1 MRLPRTVLQVLR
13 PSQIGGLL
21 MDSARQWSSH
31 RASSKG
37 AALALY
43 MVFSL
48 APMLLLVIAVA
59 GAFFGEE
66 AVRSELFAQLRDLI
80 GERGAEVIQT
90 VLASAHESG
99 SGWIAAM
106 VSIGVL
112 IFSATTAF
120 AELQASLDEL
130 WEVQANQ
137 KSGIKGLVRSRLLSF
152 GLVLV
157 LALFLL
163 VSLTVNAALA
173 AARGIYGS
181 LWANSTFSIVAEWAS
196 NLFSFSVVAAL
207 FAVIFKL
214 LPSARISWPDVIP
227 GAVVT
232 AALFLLGKWGIG
244 LYLSRGAA
252 VSAYGAAGSLIALLL
267 WIWYSAQIFFFG
279 AVFTRQFALR
289 FGKVERPRQAA
300 AQMPPRTSS
309 PTPAQA
315 SAHPVPPASSHMPP
329 QTHTQT
335 PASTYPQAPSQ
346 ASSQASS
353 QMPPQAHP
361 QAPAPTYPQAPSQA
375 SSQTP
380 PPAPVPKSE
389 S

>member
-1 MRLPRTVLQVLR
+1 MRLPKTLLRILR
-13 PSQIGGLL
+13 PSEIGGLL
-21 MDSARQWSSH
+21 MDSAKQWSSH

-66 AVRSELFAQLRDLI
+66 AVRSELFTQLRDLI

-99 SGWIAAM
+99 GGWIAALI
-106 VSIGVL
+106 SIFVL

-120 AELQASLDEL
+120 AELKASLDEL
-130 WEVQANQ
+130 WEVSGNQ
-137 KSGIKGLVRSRLLSF
+137 KGGLHGMVRSRVLSF

-157 LALFLL
+157 LAVFLL
-163 VSLTVNAALA
+163 ISLTVNAGLA
-173 AARGIYGS
+173 AARGYYGD
-181 LWANSTFSIVAEWAS
+181 LWTASSFALVAEWIS

-227 GAVVT
+227 GAIVT
-232 AALFLLGKWGIG
+232 AGLFLLGKWGIG

-267 WIWYSAQIFFFG
+267 WIYYSAQIFFFG

-289 FGKVERPRQAA
+289 FGKAERPPVPAAQAA
-300 AQMPPRTSS
+300 SPADSA
-309 PTPAQA
+309 PTPDA
-315 SAHPVPPASSHMPP
+315 
-329 QTHTQT
+329 
-335 PASTYPQAPSQ
+335 
-346 ASSQASS
+346 
-353 QMPPQAHP
+353 
-361 QAPAPTYPQAPSQA
+361 
-375 SSQTP
+375 
-380 PPAPVPKSE
+380 
-389 S
+389 

>member
-21 MDSARQWSSH
+21 MDSAKQWSSH

-346 ASSQASS
+346 ASSQ
-353 QMPPQAHP
+353 MPPQAHP

>member
-21 MDSARQWSSH
+21 MDSAKQWSSH

-309 PTPAQA
+309 PTPAPA
-315 SAHPVPPASSHMPP
+315 SAHPVPPASSHMTPP
-329 QTHTQT
+329 THTQT

-346 ASSQASS
+346 ASS
-353 QMPPQAHP
+353 QAHP

-389 S
+389 G

>member
-1 MRLPRTVLQVLR
+1 MRLPRTVLQILR

-21 MDSARQWSSH
+21 MDSAKQWSSH

-130 WEVQANQ
+130 WEVRANQ

-163 VSLTVNAALA
+163 VSLTVNAGLA

-289 FGKVERPRQAA
+289 FGKVERPRATA
-300 AQMPPRTSS
+300 AQT
-309 PTPAQA
+309 
-315 SAHPVPPASSHMPP
+315 PP
-329 QTHTQT
+329 QTHPQA
-335 PASTYPQAPSQ
+335 PAQTYPQAPSQ
-346 ASSQASS
+346 
-353 QMPPQAHP
+353 PP
-361 QAPAPTYPQAPSQA
+361 
-375 SSQTP
+375 SQTP
-380 PPAPVPKSE
+380 PPAQVPKSE

>member
-1 MRLPRTVLQVLR
+1 MRLPKTLLRVLR
-13 PSQIGGLL
+13 PSQISGLL

-59 GAFFGEE
+59 GAFFGED
-66 AVRSELFAQLRDLI
+66 AVRDELVTQLRDLI

-99 SGWIAAM
+99 GGWIAALI
-106 VSIGVL
+106 SIFVL

-120 AELQASLDEL
+120 AELKASLDDL
-130 WEVQANQ
+130 WEVSANE
-137 KSGIKGLVRSRLLSF
+137 KGGLHGMVRSRVLSF

-163 VSLTVNAALA
+163 VSLTVNAGLA
-173 AARGIYGS
+173 AARGYYGE
-181 LWANSTFSIVAEWAS
+181 LWTASSFALVAEWVS

-214 LPSARISWPDVIP
+214 LPSAKISWPDVIP
-227 GAVVT
+227 GAIVT

-244 LYLSRGAA
+244 VYLSRGAA

-267 WIWYSAQIFFFG
+267 WIYYSAQIFFFG

-289 FGKVERPRQAA
+289 FGKAERHAAPTAQAA
-300 AQMPPRTSS
+300 RAADSAT
-309 PTPAQA
+309 TPDA
-315 SAHPVPPASSHMPP
+315 
-329 QTHTQT
+329 
-335 PASTYPQAPSQ
+335 
-346 ASSQASS
+346 
-353 QMPPQAHP
+353 
-361 QAPAPTYPQAPSQA
+361 
-375 SSQTP
+375 
-380 PPAPVPKSE
+380 
-389 S
+389 

>member
-315 SAHPVPPASSHMPP
+315 SARPVPPASSHMPP

-335 PASTYPQAPSQ
+335 PASTYPQAP
-346 ASSQASS
+346 SQASS